1 MAPTTRAGFSPSVV
15 PIPKNAIPIVD
26 ITVKA
31 LPTALPTIAQT
42 TNTEGTNHWT
52 LINLNPMTMR
62 VGIIPACIHTA
73 INEPTKIKIKIG
85 MIPGLMPL
93 MIPSCSQS
101 VGYFLSLRTT

>member
-93 MIPSCSQS
+93 MILRAANLS
-101 VGYFLSLRTT
+101 GIFLSLRTT